1 MKYGLYQYL
10 MIALW
15 IVGILIIIYVVTLII
30 KALRKYTKSAPE
42 RKEKVENA
50 RTLEEVLKQHRV
62 GCKMTQEFVAETL
75 AVSRQAVS
83 KWETGV
89 SKTKRY

>member
-1 MKYGLYQYL
+1 MLTF
-10 MIALW
+10 
-15 IVGILIIIYVVTLII
+15 IYVVTLII

-50 RTLEEVLKQHRV
+50 RTLGEVLKQHRV

-83 KWETGV
+83 KLETGV

>member
-50 RTLEEVLKQHRV
+50 GTLGEVLKQHRV
-62 GCKMTQEFVAETL
+62 GRKMA
-75 AVSRQAVS
+75 
-83 KWETGV
+83 
-89 SKTKRY
+89 